1 MYSLQNFDA
10 DDFLANYWQKK
21 PLLIRQ
27 ALPGFES
34 VLSPEELAGLACEE
48 DVHSRLVIEK
58 DAEKPW
64 QLTYGPF
71 NDEIFTSLPM
81 THYSVLVSECEK
93 WIPELQELVDAFS
106 FIPRWRKDDLMISYA
121 PEHGSVGPHVDD
133 YDVFLI
139 QANGQRRWSIGDQ
152 KLDNPEIIPGLDM
165 ALLKHFEPNQE
176 WILEPGDMLYL
187 PTKIPHHGVAVG
199 DGCMTYSM
207 GFRGQKVDD
216 LMDSFLLE
224 ASESGLTK
232 TRYQDVYLNQKRN
245 PGEITAE
252 EILNFKS
259 MIFDMLELSSP
270 LWPDIV
276 GKLISD
282 STLSDD
288 VETVTCKNIKQAAN
302 YIWQKHPDSKFVYH
316 RLEKQIRLYINGEV
330 KQLEYTPTTLD
341 FCKTL
346 CNQYL
351 ISIDEYYQVL
361 PTSAQKIFLELI
373 HLKALIP
380 VLDEE

>member
-1 MYSLQNFDA
+1 MYELNNFDI

-27 ALPGFES
+27 ALPGFET

-48 DVHSRLVIEK
+48 GVHSRLVVEK

-71 NDEIFTSLPM
+71 DDTVFTSLPK

-93 WIPELQELVDAFS
+93 WIPELQELVDAFN

-121 PEHGSVGPHVDD
+121 PEHGSVGPHTDD

-139 QANGQRRWSIGDQ
+139 QANGQRRWSIGSN
-152 KLDNPEIIPGLDM
+152 KLDNPELIPDLDM
-165 ALLKHFEPNQE
+165 ALLSDFNPDQE
-176 WILEPGDMLYL
+176 WMLEPGDMLYL
-187 PTKIPHHGVAVG
+187 PTKIAHHGVAVG

-207 GFRGQKVDD
+207 GFRGQKTDD
-216 LMDSFLLE
+216 IMDSFLLE
-224 ASESGLTK
+224 ASDHGLTVN
-232 TRYQDVYLNQKRN
+232 RYKDINLNRN
-245 PGEITAE
+245 RDPGEITSD

-259 MIFDMLELSSP
+259 MLQSLLDQSTD

-276 GKLISD
+276 GKLVSD
-282 STLSDD
+282 STLSED
-288 VETVTCKNIKQAAN
+288 VETVTCENIEQATQ
-302 YIWQKHPDSKFVYH
+302 YLWQKHPDSKIFYH
-316 RLEKQIRLYINGEV
+316 QMESHINLYVNGQV
-330 KQLEYTPTTLD
+330 KQLEATSTNLD

-346 CNQYL
+346 SNQFL
-351 ISIDEYYQVL
+351 INITDFYDVL
-361 PTSAQKIFLELI
+361 PDSAQKLYIELI
-373 HLKALIP
+373 NSSALIP